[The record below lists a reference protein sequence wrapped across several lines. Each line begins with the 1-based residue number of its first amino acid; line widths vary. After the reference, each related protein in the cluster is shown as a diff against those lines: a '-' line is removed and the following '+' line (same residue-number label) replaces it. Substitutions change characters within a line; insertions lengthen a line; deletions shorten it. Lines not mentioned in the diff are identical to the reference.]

1 MPSKCVVQS
10 LWIGPKLSTLEILS
24 ILSFIKCGH
33 IFHLYTY
40 EPVKNIPQGVKVL
53 DANNILP
60 FQELEMIKKDQLP
73 FSDIFR
79 YKMLYEKGGYWVDL
93 DMICLKPL
101 NFRSKYIF
109 SSERTIQ
116 KGGLRNRKGTF
127 TSNIG
132 ILKAPA
138 KSPFYLKVYE
148 ECMKKIKK
156 KGKSSKNIEFMILM
170 KKYIPQFGLQK
181 YIKEPNLFCPL
192 DWWNVKEAFYP
203 PCCPDKYGVL
213 GDDQKIMLEHSYTIH
228 FWRSLMRKRKIDPD
242 KIYSQDS
249 IYEILKDK
257 YLSEVEK

>member
-1 MPSKCVVQS
+1 MKTKTIVQS
-10 LWIGPKLSTLEILS
+10 LWIGPQLSTLEILCCE
-24 ILSFIKCGH
+24 SFMKCGH

-53 DANNILP
+53 DANKILP
-60 FQELEMIKKDQLP
+60 FSELEMIKKDQLP

-93 DMICLKPL
+93 DMVCLKPL

-132 ILKAPA
+132 ILKAP
-138 KSPFYLKVYE
+138 KGSPFYLRVYE
-148 ECMKKIKK
+148 ESMKKIKK
-156 KGKSSKNIEFMILM
+156 KGKSSKNIEFMVLM
-170 KKYIPQFGLQK
+170 KKFIPEYGLQK
-181 YIKEPNLFCPL
+181 YVKPPAFFCPL

-213 GDDQKIMLEHSYTIH
+213 GEDQQIMLDNSYTIH
-228 FWRSLMRKRKIDPD
+228 LWRSLMRKRKINPD
-242 KIYSQDS
+242 LIYSQDS
-249 IYEILKDK
+249 LFEILKEK
-257 YLSEVEK
+257 YLSDSK